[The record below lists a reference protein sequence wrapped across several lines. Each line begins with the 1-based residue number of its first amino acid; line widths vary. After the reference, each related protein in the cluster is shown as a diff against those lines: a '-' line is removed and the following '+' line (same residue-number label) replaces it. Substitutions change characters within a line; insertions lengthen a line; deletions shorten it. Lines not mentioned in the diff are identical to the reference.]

1 MSEHE
6 KAVTE
11 FSAADEEYQ
20 GLKKYMEGGEFLKD
34 ILEGSQGNF
43 PAAKEMWDQVWKKLD
58 ELNEDRNA
66 KLKTAKDTLRR
77 AVQLSPQVVRGP
89 EGRPTV
95 LTCGPFTV
103 SSVTHRGLDPDRLL
117 SLCDQEGVGQEVRD
131 IAYSDK
137 SGATRKAVEVE
148 CSVHYETAISWLKAR
163 GLTRIVEAAY
173 VEYEKTPTVKG
184 PKETAMLGEY
194 KKD

>member
-1 MSEHE
+1 MSEYE
-6 KAVTE
+6 KAVSE
-11 FSAADEEYQ
+11 FISADEEYQ
-20 GLKKYMEGGEFLKD
+20 GLKKYMEDGEFLKD
-34 ILEGSQGNF
+34 ILDGSQGNF

-58 ELNEDRNA
+58 DLNEDRNA

-77 AVQLSPQVVRGP
+77 AVQLSPQTVRGP

-95 LTCGPFTV
+95 LTYGPFVV
-103 SSVTHRGLDPDRLL
+103 SSVTHRGIDPEKLL
-117 SLCDQEGVGQEVRD
+117 ALCDAEGLGQEVRD

-137 SGATRKAVEVE
+137 SGATKKAVAVE
-148 CSVHYETAISWLKAR
+148 CTVHYETAISWLKAR
-163 GLTRIVEAAY
+163 GLTRIVEASY

-184 PKETAMLGEY
+184 PKETAMLGEH